1 MRNKLNSVFLIIVCF
16 LLVGCANDFIIN
28 SYQSLSV
35 SKEAYESTMTLAG
48 DLYKQKVIS
57 EETKDR
63 LIEIGRIYKFIHNE
77 AVSALI
83 QYQNSR
89 NEQDKQ
95 VYLNAAQDVSKRLSE
110 LLTILK
116 PYLLKEAPQ

>member
-1 MRNKLNSVFLIIVCF
+1 MRNKINLTVIAVTCL
-16 LLVGCANDFIIN
+16 LLVGCTNAFIVN

-57 EETKDR
+57 EETKDQ
-63 LIEIGRIYKFIHNE
+63 LIEIGRMYKFIHNE

-83 QYQNSR
+83 QYQNSQ
-89 NEQDKQ
+89 NKQDKQ

-116 PYLLKEAPQ
+116 PYLLKEVP

>member
-1 MRNKLNSVFLIIVCF
+1 MRKKTNIAVI
-16 LLVGCANDFIIN
+16 LLVCLLFAGCTSDFIVN

-48 DLYKQKVIS
+48 DLYKQKVIT

-83 QYQNSR
+83 QYQNSQ
-89 NEQDKQ
+89 NKQDKQ
-95 VYLNAAQDVSKRLSE
+95 RYLNTAQDVSKRLSE
-110 LLTILK
+110 LLTVLK
-116 PYLLKEAPQ
+116 PYLLKEAPR